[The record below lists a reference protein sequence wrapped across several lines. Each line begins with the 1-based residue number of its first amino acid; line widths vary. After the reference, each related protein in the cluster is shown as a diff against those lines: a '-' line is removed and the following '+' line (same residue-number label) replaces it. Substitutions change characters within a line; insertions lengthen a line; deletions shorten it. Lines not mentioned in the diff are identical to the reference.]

1 MALTITAR
9 ASSPRIAARGAWLAA
24 GCAAAIAGWAA
35 ADQMRL
41 ETPGPYA
48 RSNVVRAIPD
58 GFPAL
63 EGAEISSAGAGTQL
77 AYRIEYVRDEPPMA
91 AAAALHNAANW
102 NASATSTLER
112 IELLHYNARGL
123 VDYIAR
129 FTLEERASATT
140 TIVAEFSPLPLHL
153 APPRQP

>member
-41 ETPGPYA
+41 ETPGPYH

-63 EGAEISSAGAGTQL
+63 EGAEITSAGAGVEF
-77 AYRIEYVRDEPPMA
+77 AYRVEYRRAESPMGA
-91 AAAALHNAANW
+91 VAALHSAPDW
-102 NASATSTLER
+102 SASATSTLEH

-123 VDYIAR
+123 VDYIAQ
-129 FTLEERASATT
+129 FSVEEGASTT
-140 TIVAEFSPLPLHL
+140 TIIAEFSPLPLKL
-153 APPRQP
+153 APPRRP